1 MLTFADDINMFWNVG
16 YTADRQNAHD
26 DLIKVDGLK
35 KSHVQL
41 WKMQMPTHRTRG
53 HEYRHTIFRS
63 RQDT

>member
-1 MLTFADDINMFWNVG
+1 MTFADDINMFWNVG

-35 KSHVQL
+35 KSHVVQL

-53 HEYRHTIFRS
+53 HE
-63 RQDT
+63 

>member
-1 MLTFADDINMFWNVG
+1 MFKFADDINMFWNVG

-35 KSHVQL
+35 NHTLFSCGKCKCLHIGHVD
-41 WKMQMPTHRTRG
+41 MN
-53 HEYRHTIFRS
+53 RHTIGRS